1 MISYLKRF
9 QSMNLPKLSQFPQ
22 SQEISTAKELR
33 FLETV
38 IPVYMWE
45 LLVQYDCV
53 LAGGALTSIFSG
65 QPINDFD
72 IYSRTEESF
81 ANTCKDLPSTNV
93 CSFYKSEF
101 SATLR
106 FDERDSIESSKAEH
120 YGIIHDVSE
129 HPFQFVYPSMTHGS
143 VDSILNSFD
152 FTVCQAAFTFRDKK
166 FYFARSFFKDI
177 AKKELIYNANRN
189 HEISTLYRIEKYK
202 RKGYTISNYELLKIQ
217 LLNNPNAIKTYKDF
231 RTELKKIPNDG
242 SIAVVRKYLKER
254 LEVDKPLAKEREDE
268 PFDIHLFDERLNEY
282 TIVPISSKRQETFS
296 EALQRIASYSG
307 KKLVYRE
314 EAGTTNLADNPF

>member
-1 MISYLKRF
+1 
-9 QSMNLPKLSQFPQ
+9 MNLPKLSQFPQ

-81 ANTCKDLPSTNV
+81 ANSCKDLPSTNV

-129 HPFQFVYPSMTHGS
+129 HPFQFVYPSMTHGG

-177 AKKELIYNANRN
+177 AKKELIYNANRK

-202 RKGYTISNYELLKIQ
+202 KKGYTISNYELLKIQ
-217 LLNNPNAIKTYKDF
+217 LLNNPSSIKTYKEF

-254 LEVDKPLAKEREDE
+254 LDVEDKKLAEERNAES
-268 PFDIHLFDERLNEY
+268 FDIHLFDERLNEY
-282 TIVPISSKRQETFS
+282 TIVPISSKRQETFP
-296 EALQRIASYSG
+296 EALKRIASYSG
-307 KKLVYRE
+307 KKLVYKE